1 MTSEDPSDSG
11 RDDGLEPI
19 PEEIQDISTEELVE
33 ADYGV
38 PSSSSGEKEGPPPD
52 HRNPPPAIEPGE
64 IDHPD
69 SVSASSPELG
79 EDDDRDAYTVG
90 YDSSM
95 ATRIGDEGSN
105 DGDAKRLRELHEGRH
120 RSDGQHSTRE
130 HHRDKKRIR
139 QAICSSL
146 PLTEREEEKV
156 ANVVEGIDFSRFG
169 QHRALER
176 VILGVVVVVVD
187 EQRRQDDPDMDEFV
201 LWSDE
206 FREICESLD
215 ISMSDLSS
223 IKENVREALDSETFK
238 TGPRRPR
245 RDPALPGPAS
255 IDERPRRY
263 WDSISAKRWIEI
275 AQLWEKVPDE
285 AKEALPDNYRELVER
300 LQQRDVEAD
309 DASGVVEELLD
320 DPSDETTE

>member
-19 PEEIQDISTEELVE
+19 PEEMQDISTEELVE

-38 PSSSSGEKEGPPPD
+38 LSSPTGENEQSPSD
-52 HRNPPPAIEPGE
+52 HRNPPPPIEPGE
-64 IDHPD
+64 MDHPD
-69 SVSASSPELG
+69 SVSASSSELG
-79 EDDDRDAYTVG
+79 EDDRDAYAVG

-95 ATRIGDEGSN
+95 ATRIGDEESD
-105 DGDAKRLRELHEGRH
+105 DGDAKRLRKLHEGRH

-146 PLTEREEEKV
+146 PLTEREKEEV
-156 ANVVEGIDFSRFG
+156 ANVVRDIDFARFG
-169 QHRALER
+169 QQKALQR
-176 VILGVVVVVVD
+176 VILGIVVVVVD
-187 EQRRQDDPDMDEFV
+187 EQRRQDDPEIDEFV
-201 LWSDE
+201 QWSDE

-223 IKENVREALDSETFK
+223 IKQNVREALDSETFT

-255 IDERPRRY
+255 IDERPRRF
-263 WDSISAKRWIEI
+263 WDNVPASGWINI
-275 AQLWEKVPDE
+275 AQSWERTPDE
-285 AKEALPDNYRELVER
+285 AKEALPDDYRALVES
-300 LQQRDVEAD
+300 LQHWDLEAD
-309 DASGVVEELLD
+309 DASEAVEELLD
-320 DPSDETTE
+320 EISDETTE